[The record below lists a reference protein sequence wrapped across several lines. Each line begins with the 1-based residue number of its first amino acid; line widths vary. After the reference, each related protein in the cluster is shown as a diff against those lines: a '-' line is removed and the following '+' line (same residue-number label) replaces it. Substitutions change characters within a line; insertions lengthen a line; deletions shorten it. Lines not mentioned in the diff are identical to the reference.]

1 MGFKIVRYKISK
13 KKKINILFGVLFKIF
28 VKYLVDLDL
37 VQFWLFLSDRLVS
50 SFRYFWMLG
59 IVNQKLNIIYNN
71 IYCIYQVQ
79 MNLFF
84 WCYMC
89 KIFNVCNLLE
99 EEKLW
104 VFKID
109 LQI

>member
-71 IYCIYQVQ
+71 IYIRCR
-79 MNLFF
+79 
-84 WCYMC
+84 
-89 KIFNVCNLLE
+89 
-99 EEKLW
+99 
-104 VFKID
+104 
-109 LQI
+109 